1 MGGCIIMKSCGV
13 IVEYNPFHNGHRYH
27 IQQARLKSGA
37 DVVIAVMSGNF
48 LQRGEP
54 ALLDKWARAEMAL
67 AAGIDIIVEL
77 PVYSSVQAA
86 DYFAEGGIA
95 LLHALQCD
103 SFCFG
108 SENGEEKDFQQV
120 AKWLI
125 DEKET
130 FDQAFQMVKNSGSSY
145 AAQVEA
151 LLKEVY
157 PTLSLNLSEPNNAL
171 GLSYVK
177 ANLAYQKPMEMYTIK
192 REKAGYH
199 ETTIQDLEFASAT
212 AIRKSLI
219 KKEST
224 VESVMPAS
232 SLKLINQEKFVS
244 WENYWQLLRYQI
256 MVSTVDDLQQI
267 YQMNEGIE
275 FRLKEKVKEA
285 ETFTEF
291 IGLVKNKRYTW
302 TRIQRLCIYILLQLK
317 KTDVEASV
325 EELKAIRV
333 LGFTEQGR
341 SYLKAKKTKIE
352 LPIVTNLNAA
362 NKNFFDL
369 DIRAGFI
376 YQLGNPHISPQDYRR
391 KPIYQIKS

>member
-1 MGGCIIMKSCGV
+1 MKSCGV

-67 AAGIDIIVEL
+67 AAGVDIVVEL

-86 DYFAEGGIA
+86 DYFGEGGIA

-125 DEKET
+125 DEKEA

-171 GLSYVK
+171 GLSYAK
-177 ANLAYQKPMEMYTIK
+177 ANLAYPKPMEMYTIK

-232 SLKLINQEKFVS
+232 SLELVNQEKFVS

-325 EELKAIRV
+325 EGLKAIRV

-376 YQLGNPHISPQDYRR
+376 YQLGNSHISPQDYRR